1 MPSGFVVTR
10 RAVADAKGVV
20 WRASRATIQGNS
32 EVDVW
37 SCGVILYAL
46 LNARLPFD
54 NDHIPTLF
62 KRIRSGEYSPPLC
75 SPSCA
80 DLIQRCLCVDA
91 LKRITIPEIREHAWF
106 KIDLPAYLAE
116 PPRDVT
122 ELASLPIDDDVVAE
136 LQSMLG
142 NDTVSYGE
150 IQQAL
155 QQSVAADGT
164 VNPLAVAYNLVY
176 DQRMAADRTAP
187 VLSPT
192 NSTGGAASSLSNPL
206 LLATSPPMNLRL
218 ARPFVDVVPPA
229 SVLSPPASSLMP
241 MTQQFGDVSTGTS
254 PTDEAIFS
262 AKHMWFLGKMS
273 RQPPIEIMREVYRV
287 LQQCDFKWKVVS
299 VYSLQVKC
307 LHDVKISLQLY
318 KISNQKHLLDFKKM
332 SGPQLEFFDA
342 CNVILNSLHL

>member
-1 MPSGFVVTR
+1 VRELSTAEMAPYQHGATWCCTMPSGFVVTATR
-10 RAVADAKGVV
+10 RGRREGRGVARVACH
-20 WRASRATIQGNS
+20 IQGNS

-229 SVLSPPASSLMP
+229 SLLSPP
-241 MTQQFGDVSTGTS
+241 
-254 PTDEAIFS
+254 
-262 AKHMWFLGKMS
+262 
-273 RQPPIEIMREVYRV
+273 RRR
-287 LQQCDFKWKVVS
+287 
-299 VYSLQVKC
+299 
-307 LHDVKISLQLY
+307 
-318 KISNQKHLLDFKKM
+318 
-332 SGPQLEFFDA
+332 
-342 CNVILNSLHL
+342 